1 MAQQKFNFQTLE
13 SARQTIEANN
23 NNCLAV
29 LKNLMKRVT
38 VRGGFFE
45 TLHLSLVHISKIT
58 LRGLKD
64 LLRPH
69 SLEEADKMENIR
81 PDLLQ
86 NLREALAGQTKP
98 SQAFTSQTTNKFNST
113 QTKIKS

>member
-1 MAQQKFNFQTLE
+1 
-13 SARQTIEANN
+13 
-23 NNCLAV
+23 
-29 LKNLMKRVT
+29 MKRVT

-45 TLHLSLVHISKIT
+45 TLHLSLIHISKIN

-69 SLEEADKMENIR
+69 SLDEADKMAHIR

-86 NLREALAGQTKP
+86 GLREALASNQTS
-98 SQAFTSQTTNKFNST
+98 SQALTSQTTNKFNST